1 MVILYISELSYHSI
15 YTYMCPL
22 YVANPKIAHTIIKEQ
37 GQKLAATYR
46 CQSCKVIIQL
56 VEIYSPTKR
65 NAIHCPYC
73 EKGILEPR
81 NVIFC

>member
-1 MVILYISELSYHSI
+1 MEIFFHGRIFCVHFMLQILKL
-15 YTYMCPL
+15 
-22 YVANPKIAHTIIKEQ
+22 AHTIIKEQ

-73 EKGILEPR
+73 GKGVLEPR

>member
-1 MVILYISELSYHSI
+1 
-15 YTYMCPL
+15 MCSP
-22 YVANPKIAHTIIKEQ
+22 YVANPKISSYNNKGE

-46 CQSCKVIIQL
+46 CRSCNVIIQL